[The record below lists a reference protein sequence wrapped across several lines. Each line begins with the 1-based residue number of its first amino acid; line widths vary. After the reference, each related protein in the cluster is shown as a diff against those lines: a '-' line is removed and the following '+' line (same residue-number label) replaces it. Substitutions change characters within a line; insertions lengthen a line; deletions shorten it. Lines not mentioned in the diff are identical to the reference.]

1 MPVQFAMPPHY
12 FQCPPLSQR
21 EIDEFV
27 EMGSQS
33 THALIMK
40 AKLQGGTYDWKLLKD
55 DSELKIYKGH
65 SHGSTNDA
73 VLHCGVMEVIGELEE
88 CMELHHADTTEAAR
102 AYALRFGRAY
112 VDVLNLHTVLP
123 RHPDRP
129 NDCIQIK
136 WFLSKSP
143 LDGLI
148 IKRDF
153 LMLESDLEF
162 QVGGKRAWVRSY
174 RSIDLAAVPDMRKE
188 LGCIR
193 GSMYDMGFVAVE
205 SDRPGYL
212 VVTYLADLDI
222 KGIVPSWANDQTMK
236 FWLRSMFQIDRFLR
250 ENRLSR
256 TPFLKREQLCPLH
269 VRSSCALCRRRFNPL
284 RKKTNCVKCGEVL
297 CRDCNR
303 IWNVKQFASVKE
315 ETVLA
320 SVRAVTPLPSAHLA
334 STAGW
339 SMDMDFETQID
350 AVTALKYLI
359 LIGCEIRKLTP
370 TLFSHIKFG
379 DDFVRAVYGDFSDGP
394 ASLTTKTIL
403 TPLNENVL
411 RVNNM
416 VLDAFP
422 GDEMVFR
429 SADVIPPK
437 EVENASLYPT
447 EFLNTIDEASIP
459 LHAPRLKIGCTVK
472 LLRNLKTT
480 LRLCKGTRLRV
491 DGFFPTMLQV
501 TIISQGA
508 FFGEKHLLPRI
519 ALYPSETRLP
529 FCFKRLLFPLRLAF
543 TMTINKAQGQTLD
556 TVGFYMPTNSL
567 LMANST
573 SHFQEHELD

>member
-1 MPVQFAMPPHY
+1 
-12 FQCPPLSQR
+12 
-21 EIDEFV
+21 
-27 EMGSQS
+27 
-33 THALIMK
+33 MK

-73 VLHCGVMEVIGELEE
+73 VLHCGVMEVIGELDE

-102 AYALRFGRAY
+102 AYALRFGHAY

-212 VVTYLADLDI
+212 VVTYLADMDI

-269 VRSSCALCRRRFNPL
+269 
-284 RKKTNCVKCGEVL
+284 CGEVL

-303 IWNVKQFASVKE
+303 IWNVKVNGVHA
-315 ETVLA
+315 TI
-320 SVRAVTPLPSAHLA
+320 RACNTCSLSNSPVSKRRPSWPAYGTVTPLPSAHLA

-350 AVTALKYLI
+350 AVTA
-359 LIGCEIRKLTP
+359 R
-370 TLFSHIKFG
+370 
-379 DDFVRAVYGDFSDGP
+379 
-394 ASLTTKTIL
+394 SL
-403 TPLNENVL
+403 
-411 RVNNM
+411 
-416 VLDAFP
+416 
-422 GDEMVFR
+422 
-429 SADVIPPK
+429 S
-437 EVENASLYPT
+437 S
-447 EFLNTIDEASIP
+447 S
-459 LHAPRLKIGCTVK
+459 
-472 LLRNLKTT
+472 
-480 LRLCKGTRLRV
+480 V
-491 DGFFPTMLQV
+491 D
-501 TIISQGA
+501 S
-508 FFGEKHLLPRI
+508 K
-519 ALYPSETRLP
+519 
-529 FCFKRLLFPLRLAF
+529 
-543 TMTINKAQGQTLD
+543 
-556 TVGFYMPTNSL
+556 
-567 LMANST
+567 
-573 SHFQEHELD
+573 

>member
-1 MPVQFAMPPHY
+1 MPGQFAMPPDY

-73 VLHCGVMEVIGELEE
+73 VLHCGVMEVIGELDE

-102 AYALRFGRAY
+102 AYALRFGHAY

-212 VVTYLADLDI
+212 VVTYLADMDI

-269 VRSSCALCRRRFNPL
+269 
-284 RKKTNCVKCGEVL
+284 
-297 CRDCNR
+297 
-303 IWNVKQFASVKE
+303 
-315 ETVLA
+315 
-320 SVRAVTPLPSAHLA
+320 
-334 STAGW
+334 
-339 SMDMDFETQID
+339 
-350 AVTALKYLI
+350 
-359 LIGCEIRKLTP
+359 KLTP

-459 LHAPRLKIGCTVK
+459 LHALRLKIGCTVK

-480 LRLCKGTRLRV
+480 RRLCKGTRLRV
-491 DGFFPTMLQV
+491 DGFLPTMLQV

-543 TMTINKAQGQTLD
+543 AMTINKAQGQTLD
-556 TVGFYMPTNSL
+556 TVGFYMPNQLFAHGQLYVTLSRTRTGLAGIIFCNARQVGCASVTNVVYSEI
-567 LMANST
+567 
-573 SHFQEHELD
+573 FQ